1 MSTVTPSVRRARAQP
16 PDSLVL
22 CGLLLLGIELI
33 MVHDTLA
40 SSVTNYFR
48 LHFSSPYVG
57 LKLLG

>member
-1 MSTVTPSVRRARAQP
+1 
-16 PDSLVL
+16 
-22 CGLLLLGIELI
+22 

-57 LKLLG
+57 LKLLGWYLGAFFKLMNKVGSMS